1 MNILITE
8 KKFTQICREN
18 PCEEDIER
26 LKQELFVKARKRKD
40 AARERSE
47 KKFKTVSTTGDREA
61 PYDLEK
67 VLKALG
73 EVKNKRK
80 KAKTGKKKSRRNKK
94 EDTTVAISEQ
104 IKFNESLD
112 KDRIDVKDAF
122 ENDIGIITSESNEI
136 KNDIETVPGLSQSSY
151 ERGAPTSNT
160 LGILLLLL
168 SYSL

>member
-1 MNILITE
+1 M
-8 KKFTQICREN
+8 
-18 PCEEDIER
+18 
-26 LKQELFVKARKRKD
+26 KQELLAKARKRKD

-80 KAKTGKKKSRRNKK
+80 KAKTGKKKSQKNKRE
-94 EDTTVAISEQ
+94 EDTTVATSEK
-104 IKFNESLD
+104 IKLNESLD

-151 ERGAPTSNT
+151 EKVAPTINT

>member
-1 MNILITE
+1 M
-8 KKFTQICREN
+8 
-18 PCEEDIER
+18 
-26 LKQELFVKARKRKD
+26 KQELFVKARKRKD

-80 KAKTGKKKSRRNKK
+80 KAKTGKKKSQKNKRE
-94 EDTTVAISEQ
+94 EDTTVATSEK
-104 IKFNESLD
+104 IKLNESLD
-112 KDRIDVKDAF
+112 KDSIDVKDAF
-122 ENDIGIITSESNEI
+122 ENDVGIITSESNVV
-136 KNDIETVPGLSQSSY
+136 KNDIETIPGLSQSSY

-160 LGILLLLL
+160 LGILLLLS